1 MISVEFM
8 LKLNNSY
15 QVINLFKLKRYTFA
29 LMKKKLFFVF
39 VLVAFGMP
47 TVAQVDESNDSLYA
61 EEEYVEEESNLVEET
76 FMSSRVINGHSVEM
90 LRKGVLEFRVEH
102 RFGDIAGS
110 NGGVQTLY
118 GLDNSSD
125 IRIAFEYGI
134 TNNLMVGIGRSKGA
148 GNPYTSL
155 MDGFAKYRLLQ
166 QEKKGMPFSMVLVA
180 TTSMSYAKA
189 SSDESLVQNYPKF
202 SHRFAY
208 CAQLNVARK
217 FGERLSVAVMPTLV
231 HRNYVL
237 QSDVNT
243 LFALGGALRCGLSSK
258 TAILLEYYHCFNPSG
273 TRALNTNSLGIAFEW
288 ITFGHNF
295 TINLTNSRG
304 FGETQFIPYT
314 YEQWLKG
321 QFRLGFCIGR
331 KYQGE

>member
-1 MISVEFM
+1 M
-8 LKLNNSY
+8 LKPNNSY
-15 QVINLFKLKRYTFA
+15 HVINLFKLKRYTFI

-39 VLVAFGMP
+39 VLAAFGMP

-61 EEEYVEEESNLVEET
+61 EEAYIEEESNLVEET

-217 FGERLSVAVMPTLV
+217 FGERMSVAVMPTLV

-243 LFALGGALRCGLSSK
+243 LFALGGALRCGLTSK

-273 TRALNTNSLGIAFEW
+273 TRAMNTNSLGIAFEW

>member
-1 MISVEFM
+1 
-8 LKLNNSY
+8 
-15 QVINLFKLKRYTFA
+15 
-29 LMKKKLFFVF
+29 MKKKLFFVSI
-39 VLVAFGMP
+39 LVVFCFP
-47 TVAQVDESNDSLYA
+47 IVAQVAESNDSLYT
-61 EEEYVEEESNLVEET
+61 EEENVEEESNLVEET

-102 RFGDIAGS
+102 RFGDIAGT
-110 NGGVQTLY
+110 NGGVQTLF

-134 TNNLMVGIGRSKGA
+134 TDKFMAGIGRSKGT

-155 MDGFAKYRLLQ
+155 IDGFVKYRILQ
-166 QEKKGMPFSMVLVA
+166 QEKKGMPISMALIG
-180 TTSMSYAKA
+180 TSSMSYAKA
-189 SSDESLVQNYPKF
+189 SSDESMVQYYPEF

-208 CAQLNVARK
+208 CAQLNIARK
-217 FGERLSVAVMPTLV
+217 FGERLSLAVMPTVV

-243 LFALGGALRCGLSSK
+243 LFALGGALRCGLTSR

-273 TRALNTNSLGIAFEW
+273 TRAVNVNSLGIAFEW

-314 YEQWLKG
+314 YEDWLKG

>member
-1 MISVEFM
+1 M

-15 QVINLFKLKRYTFA
+15 QVINLFKLKRYTFD
-29 LMKKKLFFVF
+29 LMKKKLFLVF
-39 VLVAFGMP
+39 VLAALGMH
-47 TVAQVDESNDSLYA
+47 TVAQVDESKDSLYA

-110 NGGVQTLY
+110 NGGVQTLF

-217 FGERLSVAVMPTLV
+217 FGERLSVAIMPTVV

-243 LFALGGALRCGLSSK
+243 LFALGGALRCGLTSK
-258 TAILLEYYHCFNPSG
+258 TAILLEYYHCFNPSRIHFPG
-273 TRALNTNSLGIAFEW
+273 ARAMNTNSLGIAFEW

>member
-1 MISVEFM
+1 
-8 LKLNNSY
+8 
-15 QVINLFKLKRYTFA
+15 
-29 LMKKKLFFVF
+29 MKKKLFFVSI
-39 VLVAFGMP
+39 LVVFCFP
-47 TVAQVDESNDSLYA
+47 IVAQVAESNDSLYT

-102 RFGDIAGS
+102 RFGDIAGT
-110 NGGVQTLY
+110 NGGVQTLF

-134 TNNLMVGIGRSKGA
+134 TDKFMAGIGRSKGT

-155 MDGFAKYRLLQ
+155 IDGFVKYRILQ
-166 QEKKGMPFSMVLVA
+166 QEKKGMPISMALIG
-180 TTSMSYAKA
+180 TSSMSYAKA
-189 SSDESLVQNYPKF
+189 SSDESMVQYYPKF

-208 CAQLNVARK
+208 CAQLNIARK
-217 FGERLSVAVMPTLV
+217 FGERLSLAVMPTVV

-243 LFALGGALRCGLSSK
+243 LFALGGALRCGLTSR

-273 TRALNTNSLGIAFEW
+273 TRAVNVNSLGIAFEW

-314 YEQWLKG
+314 YEDWLKG